1 MANTL
6 EIVIKATDKASKEIG
21 SVAKGISGLG
31 DLGGAVLK
39 GVGIA
44 GAAAVTAA
52 TAVGAALGKLAVDAL
67 PLQGITGAFEG
78 ITGDADAML
87 AALQKGSQGMIT
99 NKDLMMSY
107 NTAAQLVGKQFA
119 DQLPDAMQ
127 YLTKVASATGQD
139 MGFMMDSL
147 VKGVGRLSPMI
158 LDNLGIQVS
167 LADATARAAEMFGVE
182 AEELTKAQQQAGMM
196 DVVLEKLK
204 TNTASMPEVAG
215 TAAQGWAALGIQF
228 KNIKDRIGLALVPA
242 LNSLIQPLS
251 MELGRI
257 LPQLVDLFETKFAPA
272 IERAGAVIGSLF
284 AYILAGIEGG
294 DWLNDWLAELP
305 EPLQAVIRHIMDLS
319 DALKPMIDSIKTFV
333 SEHSEAF
340 KAALV
345 AIGAVLAAAAIASAI
360 MGIGA
365 AIAALANPITLI
377 IAAVGLLAAAWT
389 ENWGG
394 IQEKTQAAIGW
405 IAPKIQ
411 EFLTKISAWWAEN
424 GGEITA
430 SVVKMWGDI
439 QQWFTTALG
448 NITEWVQTALAN
460 IKSWWQDHGDAV
472 IAVVG
477 LWWDGIKNAFS
488 TAFEVIKGIVNMAL
502 AIIRGDWYDVGV
514 QLRNIVDTMWDGIKN
529 AFNIAKEA
537 LLRII
542 RELVNNMK
550 WNFTDIDWGAV
561 GRGVIDGIVGGVRAA
576 AGGLAQA
583 AADAARAALDAA
595 KGFLGIRSPSKVT
608 ANLIGKPFAE
618 GIFKGIEDATRVL
631 ERTKMPDIMASI
643 TAAPMQM
650 QPVAQPSP
658 VVSNSPQ
665 YHLHITTS
673 APTENIIADFAVL
686 QALAG

>member
-1 MANTL
+1 MEPL
-6 EIVIKATDKASKEIG
+6 SGLTDKMLPVLVDWFE
-21 SVAKGISGLG
+21 AKVIP
-31 DLGGAVLK
+31 AVEK
-39 GVGIA
+39 MA
-44 GAAAVTAA
+44 GAFGIFFEGLSNGRGFVTSFE
-52 TAVGAALGKLAVDAL
+52 DAL
-67 PLQGITGAFEG
+67 WKMLPPDMAAQITGIIDKIAEFG
-78 ITGDADAML
+78 A
-87 AALQKGSQGMIT
+87 K
-99 NKDLMMSY
+99 
-107 NTAAQLVGKQFA
+107 
-119 DQLPDAMQ
+119 
-127 YLTKVASATGQD
+127 
-139 MGFMMDSL
+139 
-147 VKGVGRLSPMI
+147 
-158 LDNLGIQVS
+158 IQ
-167 LADATARAAEMFGVE
+167 E
-182 AEELTKAQQQAGMM
+182 
-196 DVVLEKLK
+196 
-204 TNTASMPEVAG
+204 
-215 TAAQGWAALGIQF
+215 
-228 KNIKDRIGLALVPA
+228 
-242 LNSLIQPLS
+242 
-251 MELGRI
+251 
-257 LPQLVDLFETKFAPA
+257 
-272 IERAGAVIGSLF
+272 
-284 AYILAGIEGG
+284 
-294 DWLNDWLAELP
+294 
-305 EPLQAVIRHIMDLS
+305 
-319 DALKPMIDSIKTFV
+319 FV
-333 SEHSEAF
+333 SEHAEAF
-340 KAALV
+340 KAALI
-345 AIGAVLAAAAIASAI
+345 AIGAVIAGAAVAGAI
-360 MGIGA
+360 MSIAG

-377 IAAVGLLAAAWT
+377 VVAIGLLGAAWS

>member
-107 NTAAQLVGKQFA
+107 NLAAQLVGKQFA

-147 VKGVGRLSPMI
+147 VKGVGRMSPMI

-215 TAAQGWAALGIQF
+215 AAAQGWAALGIQF

-257 LPQLVDLFETKFAPA
+257 LPQLVDLFETRFAPA

-394 IQEKTQAAIGW
+394 IQEKTQAAIDW
-405 IAPKIQ
+405 IAPKVKA
-411 EFLTKISAWWAEN
+411 FVDNLTRWW
-424 GGEITA
+424 GEHGDEVTA
-430 SVVKMWGDI
+430 TVMQMWTEI
-439 QQWFTTALG
+439 QQWFTTAIA
-448 NITEWVQTALAN
+448 NVTRWVQTALAN
-460 IKSWWQDHGDAV
+460 IKAWWSQHGEAVMSVVKWLWDA
-472 IAVVG
+472 IS
-477 LWWDGIKNAFS
+477 NAFA
-488 TAFEVIKGIVNMAL
+488 TAFGVLKGIVSMAL
-502 AIIRGDWYDVGV
+502 AIIRGDWHEAGAA
-514 QLRNIVDTMWDGIKN
+514 LRGIVDTMWAGIRN
-529 AFNIAKEA
+529 AFELGKQAIVAIVQA
-537 LLRII
+537 AASAI
-542 RELVNNMK
+542 RGAFSL
-550 WNFTDIDWGAV
+550 DWGAV
-561 GRGVIDGIVGGVRAA
+561 GRGIIDGIAGGVRAA
-576 AGGLAQA
+576 AGWLGQA

-595 KGFLGIRSPSKVT
+595 KGFLGIQSPSKVT
-608 ANLIGKPFAE
+608 AELIGKPFAQ
-618 GIFKGIEDATRVL
+618 GIYKGIEDASRVL
-631 ERTKMPDIMASI
+631 ERTKMPDIMATM
-643 TAAPMQM
+643 TAAPMAM
-650 QPVAQPSP
+650 QRTGAQATST
-658 VVSNSPQ
+658 VNNSPQ
-665 YHLHITTS
+665 YHLHINTS